1 MHKKVHYYVD
11 QRCCVLYCNNYLL
24 SNQLGHANYMKE
36 GPPFVRKDPIP
47 TKLPGHDL
55 GRQGIAV
62 VKV

>member
-11 QRCCVLYCNNYLL
+11 QRCCVLYCNFLL
-24 SNQLGHANYMKE
+24 SNQLGHANYTKE
-36 GPPFVRKDPIP
+36 GPPFACKDPIP
-47 TKLPGHDL
+47 AKLPGHDL